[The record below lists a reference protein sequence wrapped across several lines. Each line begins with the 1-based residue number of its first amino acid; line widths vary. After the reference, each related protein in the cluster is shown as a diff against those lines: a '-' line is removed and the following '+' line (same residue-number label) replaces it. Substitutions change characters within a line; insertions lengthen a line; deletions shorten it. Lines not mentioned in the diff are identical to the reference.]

1 VYLERV
7 RIVETKVYV
16 RDKRLDFAEVKIDK
30 DKVIADKYLL
40 HGILEST
47 YNVMNEKSK
56 NK

>member
-1 VYLERV
+1 VYLERMKTM
-7 RIVETKVYV
+7 ETKVYG

-40 HGILEST
+40 HGILESI
-47 YNVMNEKSK
+47 YIVMNEKSK